1 MTITVETSGP
11 IDSVPPVIGPA
22 ASTFSNLSLQIADE
36 LDDTTGEYFG
46 AIQNACYTAIRYC
59 EREVYYFN
67 ETRDV
72 TFTTVDGQ
80 EWYGAADNSN
90 IPTLVRIVAAYCERG
105 NNERTSMRR
114 ISPEDIELLSDN
126 SASRG
131 EPYSWTYFGQ
141 RVRIYP
147 IPDAT
152 AYTIRLQ
159 IGPYRL
165 APITDAAD
173 SNVWTIEAF
182 DMIKAR
188 AKYII
193 YKDIIKDAALAAEAL
208 NDYQDQHDALKAE
221 TSRRNGSGRIV
232 VTCF

>member
-1 MTITVETSGP
+1 MTISVETGGP
-11 IDSVPPVIGPA
+11 IDTIPSVIGPS
-22 ASTFSNLSLQIADE
+22 ASTFSDLILQVADE
-36 LDDTTGEYFG
+36 IDDTTGEYAG
-46 AIQNACYTAIRYC
+46 QIQNACYAAIRYC

-90 IPTLVRIVAAYCERG
+90 IPTLVRIVDAYCERSDG
-105 NNERTSMRR
+105 ERTRMRR
-114 ISPEDIELLSDN
+114 VTPEEIELTADN
-126 SASRG
+126 SASSG
-131 EPYSWTYFGQ
+131 EPYSYTYFGQ

-152 AYTIRLQ
+152 VYTIRLQ
-159 IGPYRL
+159 LGPYRL
-165 APITDAAD
+165 ATITDASD
-173 SNVWTIEAF
+173 SNAWTTEAF
-182 DMIKAR
+182 DMVKAR

-193 YKDIIKDAALAAEAL
+193 YKDILKEADLAAEAL
-208 NDYQDQHDALKAE
+208 NDYNDQHNALKAE
-221 TSRRNGSGRIV
+221 TSRRNARGYIQ